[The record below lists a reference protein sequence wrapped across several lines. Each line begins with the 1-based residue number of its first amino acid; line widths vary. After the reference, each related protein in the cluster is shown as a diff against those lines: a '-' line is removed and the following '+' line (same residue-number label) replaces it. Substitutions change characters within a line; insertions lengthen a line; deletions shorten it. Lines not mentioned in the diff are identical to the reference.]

1 MTREP
6 QVHELSMLERAA
18 SSAWVAEGDGLL
30 DAVKSWSTAAD
41 ERGGLGD
48 RAAAATAPGLVPPAR
63 ALRYGAALEIGR
75 LRFTIGSLLRDP
87 MRPVR
92 DPGGWAKEG
101 AAEMLRHQ
109 LGMLGAPGAEIARI
123 IAASEGLL
131 PGVVVE
137 EIRRH
142 PVRVAPLP
150 ADAVANIAA
159 RAFDGRVDEV
169 SDHPL
174 TVTPV
179 TQVHA
184 ARLDGRRRVLVRVR
198 RPGARRDVLA
208 DARMTATLA
217 RSLEALAPALR
228 GIHPLGFV
236 ELAARQAVEE
246 LDLRREALALVELAM
261 ALEEIG
267 AAVTVARPVADLAT
281 SRALVLE
288 ELPGARSFATASDR
302 LDPDAA
308 IAAVI
313 QASLEAG
320 LAVGVFHADI
330 RPEHL
335 VVLPDASLGVV
346 GCGTLGRFDLPT
358 RRAAF
363 GFLTSLFSGDHR
375 AQVEAM
381 ALGGAVPDGV
391 DTEALVADLAAAP
404 ALSPAAML
412 SGGGDAIT
420 GALSDA
426 VRILLRHRLRPPVDV
441 TMFVRNVFAF
451 RELLGTLAPETS
463 PFLALMPLVQ
473 RLPDLQARLEEPAR

>member
-1 MTREP
+1 MHEP
-6 QVHELSMLERAA
+6 TILDRVA

-30 DAVKSWSTAAD
+30 DAVKSWSAAVD
-41 ERGGLGD
+41 ERGGLAD

-75 LRFTIGSLLRDP
+75 LRFTVGSLLRDP

-101 AAEMLRHQ
+101 VAEMLRHQ
-109 LGMLGAPGAEIARI
+109 LGLLGAPGAEIARI

-131 PGVVVE
+131 PGVVVD

-150 ADAVANIAA
+150 ADAVATIAA

-184 ARLDGRRRVLVRVR
+184 ARLDGGRRVLVRVR

-208 DARMTATLA
+208 DARMTAALT
-217 RSLEALAPALR
+217 RSLEALVPPLR
-228 GIHPLGFV
+228 DSHPLGFV
-236 ELAARQAVEE
+236 ELAVRQAVEE
-246 LDLRREALALVELAM
+246 LDLRREALALVGLAM
-261 ALEEIG
+261 ALEEVG
-267 AAVTVARPVADLAT
+267 ATGVTVARPVADLAT

-288 ELPGARSFATASDR
+288 ELPGARSFASASDR

-335 VVLPDASLGVV
+335 VVMPDASLGVV
-346 GCGTLGRFDLPT
+346 GCGTLGRFDLTT

-363 GFLTSLFSGDHR
+363 GFLTALFSGDHR
-375 AQVEAM
+375 GQVDAM
-381 ALGGAVPDGV
+381 VLGGAVPDGI

-412 SGGGDAIT
+412 SGGGDTIT
-420 GALSDA
+420 GALGDA

-451 RELLGTLAPETS
+451 RELLATLAPGTS

-473 RLPDLQARLEEPAR
+473 RLPDLQARLEPVR

>member
-1 MTREP
+1 M
-6 QVHELSMLERAA
+6 HERSILERAA

-30 DAVKSWSTAAD
+30 DAVKSWAAAVD
-41 ERGGLGD
+41 ERGDLVD
-48 RAAAATAPGLVPPAR
+48 RSAAATALGLVSPVR
-63 ALRYGAALEIGR
+63 AGRYGAALEIGR
-75 LRFTIGSLLRDP
+75 LRFTVGSLLRDP
-87 MRPVR
+87 LRPVR
-92 DPGGWAKEG
+92 DPAGWAKDG
-101 AAEMLRHQ
+101 VAQVLRHQ
-109 LGMLGAPGAEIARI
+109 LGLLGAPGAEIARI

-131 PGVVVE
+131 PGAVVE

-142 PVRVAPLP
+142 PVTVPPLP
-150 ADAVANIAA
+150 PDTVARIAA
-159 RAFDGRVDEV
+159 RAFDGRIDEV

-174 TVTPV
+174 AVTPV

-208 DARMTATLA
+208 DARMTAALA
-217 RSLEALAPALR
+217 RSLEALVPPLR
-228 GIHPLGFV
+228 AIHPLGFV

-246 LDLRREALALVELAM
+246 LDLRREALALVELAT

-267 AAVTVARPVADLAT
+267 AAGITVARPVAGLAT

-288 ELPGARSFATASDR
+288 ELPGARSFASASDR

-308 IAAVI
+308 VAAVI

-335 VVLPDASLGVV
+335 VVMRDASLGVV
-346 GCGTLGRFDLPT
+346 GCGTLGRFDLTT

-363 GFLTSLFSGDHR
+363 GFLTALFSGDHR
-375 AQVEAM
+375 GQVEAM
-381 ALGGAVPDGV
+381 ALGGAIPDGV
-391 DTEALVADLAAAP
+391 DIEALVADLAAAP
-404 ALSPAAML
+404 ALSPVAML

-426 VRILLRHRLRPPVDV
+426 VGILLRHRLRPPVDV

-451 RELLGTLAPETS
+451 RELLATLAPDTS

-473 RLPDLQARLEEPAR
+473 RLPDLQASLGEPAR

>member
-1 MTREP
+1 VDEP
-6 QVHELSMLERAA
+6 SIVDRAGG
-18 SSAWVAEGDGLL
+18 SAWVAEGDGLL
-30 DAVKSWSTAAD
+30 DAVKSWSAAVD
-41 ERGGLGD
+41 DGGSVAS
-48 RAAAATAPGLVPPAR
+48 RAASATAPGLVPPAR

-75 LRFTIGSLLRDP
+75 LRFTTGSILRDP
-87 MRPVR
+87 LRPIR
-92 DPGGWAKEG
+92 DPAGWAKEG
-101 AAEMLRHQ
+101 VAEVLRHQ
-109 LGMLGAPGAEIARI
+109 LALLGAPGAEVARI

-131 PGVVVE
+131 PSVVVDELRSHPVEVGAVRGVVVTDIVE
-137 EIRRH
+137 
-142 PVRVAPLP
+142 
-150 ADAVANIAA
+150 
-159 RAFDGRVDEV
+159 RAFGGRVDDV
-169 SDHPL
+169 SDQPL

-179 TQVHA
+179 TQLHA

-217 RSLEALAPALR
+217 RTLEALVPPLR
-228 GIHPLGFV
+228 GVHPLGFV

-246 LDLRREALALVELAM
+246 LDLRREALALVDLAV
-261 ALEEIG
+261 ALEAIG
-267 AAVTVARPVADLAT
+267 AEGITVARPVAELAT

-288 ELPGARSFATASDR
+288 ELPGARSFASASAQ
-302 LDPDAA
+302 LDADAA

-313 QASLEAG
+313 KLSLEAG
-320 LAVGVFHADI
+320 LATGIFHADV

-346 GCGTLGRFDLPT
+346 GCGTVGRFDLQT

-363 GFLTSLFSGDHR
+363 GFLTALFSGDHR
-375 AQVEAM
+375 GQVEAM

-391 DTEALVADLAAAP
+391 DTDALVADLAASP
-404 ALSPAAML
+404 GLSTTAML

-420 GALSDA
+420 GALGEA

-451 RELLGTLAPETS
+451 RELLATLAPDTS

-473 RLPDLQARLEEPAR
+473 RLPELQRSLESSR

>member
-1 MTREP
+1 
-6 QVHELSMLERAA
+6 VHEPSILERAA

-30 DAVKSWSTAAD
+30 DAVKSWAAAVD
-41 ERGGLGD
+41 ERGELAD
-48 RAAAATAPGLVPPAR
+48 RAAAATAPGFVPPAR
-63 ALRYGAALEIGR
+63 AVRYGAALEIGR
-75 LRFTIGSLLRDP
+75 LRFTAGSLLRDP
-87 MRPVR
+87 LRPVR
-92 DPGGWAKEG
+92 DPAGWAKEG
-101 AAEMLRHQ
+101 VAEVLRRQ
-109 LGMLGAPGAEIARI
+109 LGLLGAPGAEVARI

-131 PGVVVE
+131 PGAVVE

-142 PVRVAPLP
+142 PVTVPPLP
-150 ADAVANIAA
+150 PDTVARIAA

-174 TVTPV
+174 AVTPV

-184 ARLDGRRRVLVRVR
+184 ARLDRRRRVLVRVR
-198 RPGARRDVLA
+198 RPGAHRDVLA
-208 DARMTATLA
+208 DARMTAMAA
-217 RSLEALAPALR
+217 RSLEALVPPLR
-228 GIHPLGFV
+228 AIHPLGFV

-246 LDLRREALALVELAM
+246 LDLRREALALVELAT

-267 AAVTVARPVADLAT
+267 AGVTVARPVADLAT

-288 ELPGARSFATASDR
+288 ELPGARSFASASDR
-302 LDPDAA
+302 LDADAA

-313 QASLEAG
+313 RLSLEAG

-335 VVLPDASLGVV
+335 VAMPDASLGVV
-346 GCGTLGRFDLPT
+346 GCGTLGRFDLTT

-363 GFLTSLFSGDHR
+363 GFLTALFSGDHR
-375 AQVEAM
+375 GQVEAM

-404 ALSPAAML
+404 ALSPTAML

-420 GALSDA
+420 GALGDA
-426 VRILLRHRLRPPVDV
+426 VRIQLRHRLRPPADV

-451 RELLGTLAPETS
+451 RELLATLAPDTS

-473 RLPDLQARLEEPAR
+473 RLPDLQARLEPVR